1 MDIYASSREVGV
13 RPRGP
18 GQVVMMVMV
27 VMVMMV
33 MVMVMVVMM
42 VMVVVPVGHNALQI
56 VVVPLL
62 NHFIDFVVSRTR
74 ATGSSTAQSRR
85 SGRRAQNTGLRSL
98 LEALDRQ

>member
-27 VMVMMV
+27 VM
-33 MVMVMVVMM
+33 MVVMM
-42 VMVVVPVGHNALQI
+42 VVVVVPVGHNALQMVMVLI
-56 VVVPLL
+56 LS
-62 NHFIDFVVSRTR
+62 HFIDFVVCRIR

-98 LEALDRQ
+98 LEALGRQ

>member
-27 VMVMMV
+27 VMVVMM
-33 MVMVMVVMM
+33 VMM
-42 VMVVVPVGHNALQI
+42 VMVEVPVGHNELQI
-56 VVVPLL
+56 VMVLIL
-62 NHFIDFVVSRTR
+62 SHFIDFVVSRTR

-85 SGRRAQNTGLRSL
+85 SGRRAQNTGLRS
-98 LEALDRQ
+98 